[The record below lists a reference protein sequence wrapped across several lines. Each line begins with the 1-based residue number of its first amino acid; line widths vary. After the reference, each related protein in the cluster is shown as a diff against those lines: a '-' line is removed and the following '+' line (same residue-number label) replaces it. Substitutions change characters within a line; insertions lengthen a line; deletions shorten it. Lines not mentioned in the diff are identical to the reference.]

1 MGEWF
6 LFSSILKMQFDAALG
21 KFSICLDQLQH
32 YKEVKNTEN
41 WTKIHLYLWCFW
53 KSSADL
59 KILQCPLILIYFHA
73 LQHVRLGNV
82 SLQQYLMFLGQD
94 AKCAKR

>member
-32 YKEVKNTEN
+32 YKQVKKTEN
-41 WTKIHLYLWCFW
+41 
-53 KSSADL
+53 
-59 KILQCPLILIYFHA
+59 
-73 LQHVRLGNV
+73 
-82 SLQQYLMFLGQD
+82 
-94 AKCAKR
+94 